1 MVTGDKRMQPIL
13 SGKVGT
19 MILTLLLTG
28 VSSAHAQQPAEMKIP
43 APELQG
49 IDAWINSKPVSLADL
64 KGKVVVLHFWTF
76 G

>member
-1 MVTGDKRMQPIL
+1 MRRLCTAVTA
-13 SGKVGT
+13 
-19 MILTLLLTG
+19 LLLLG
-28 VSSAHAQQPAEMKIP
+28 VHLAPAQEPVAMKVP

-49 IDAWINSKPVSLADL
+49 IEEWLNSKPFKLKDQ

>member
-1 MVTGDKRMQPIL
+1 MVTGDQHMQPIF
-13 SGKVGT
+13 SGKLST
-19 MILTLLLTG
+19 LILALLLAA
-28 VSSAHAQQPAEMKIP
+28 VPCARAQQPAEMKVP

-49 IDAWINSKPVSLADL
+49 IDAWINSKPLSLADL